1 MSNNI
6 LHFYELAVD
15 LFSQIIET
23 GAAFWNIL
31 NTDIQTLI
39 DDNIDLGIFNFVVD
53 WITSGFGQYTIM
65 DLMLGSG
72 VVVFVFFVIIKFF
85 KI

>member
-1 MSNNI
+1 MSENI

-15 LFSQIIET
+15 LFSKILKT
-23 GAAFWNIL
+23 GSDFWGIL
-31 NTDIQTLI
+31 NTKIQKLI

-53 WITSGFGQYTIM
+53 WISSGFGQYSIL